1 MNRNIINRLGAAGL
15 RRICR
20 DENFDDVFNSQSRA
34 FPVMN
39 LDDPITA
46 TLARFPV
53 LPDDAVVKQPV
64 VQAMYPVSDFQLWK
78 LISAGK
84 FPAPEKIGA
93 RSIGWRVGPLREF
106 LARERPPAEI
116 GSNPVGRGRK
126 EATIHEYG
134 PDTKKP
140 RRCERRG
147 Q

>member
-1 MNRNIINRLGAAGL
+1 MNRKRINGMGAGGL
-15 RRICR
+15 RPFCR
-20 DENFDDVFNSQSRA
+20 DENLDDVFNSQSRA

-64 VQAMYPVSDFQLWK
+64 VQALYPVSDFQLWK
-78 LISAGK
+78 LVRAGR

-106 LARERPPAEI
+106 LARERPPANL
-116 GSNPVGRGRK
+116 GVNPVASRQEGADG
-126 EATIHEYG
+126 TL
-134 PDTKKP
+134 
-140 RRCERRG
+140 
-147 Q
+147 